1 MEIVLTRDIH
11 SASSTTGKMVVDGVF
26 ECFTLEDLDRGLKS
40 SMSLDELKKLKV
52 YGKTA
57 IPTGRYEVTTSFSGI
72 FQKEMPLLKNVPDYD
87 EVRIHPGNSDKDT
100 LGCILVGEARSVDWV
115 SNSRAA
121 FARFFPKMKAALE
134 AGEKVFITIQ

>member
-1 MEIVLTRDIH
+1 MNILVIRDIH
-11 SASSTTGKMVVDGVF
+11 SEKYTTGKMSIDGVF
-26 ECFTLEDLDRGLKS
+26 ECFTLEDKDRGLKS

-52 YGKTA
+52 YGETA
-57 IPTGRYEVTTSFSGI
+57 IPTGTYEVTTSFSGL

-87 EVRIHPGNSDKDT
+87 QVRIHPGNSDKDT

-121 FARFFPKMKAALE
+121 FGRFWPKLKAALD